1 MMEEKYDDT
10 FLARWLAND
19 LTEEEKLRFEA
30 SAEYQDYLHIIES
43 VELMEAPSFDKKSVL
58 RSIQQKQQTSA
69 PKVRK
74 LRTSWLYSAAAV
86 VLLVISF
93 SYLYLNADTTFE
105 TSFGEQTTVS
115 LPDGSEVMLN
125 AKTTISFNESSWD
138 SDRTVSLD
146 GEAYFKVQK
155 GEKFTVTTNSGT
167 VEVLGTEF
175 NVHAH
180 DNTAIFEVK
189 CHEGKVQV
197 TTKAQQKEILTQGKA
212 FAFIQGKLTSWDFNL
227 NTPTWRDGES
237 DFREMPLKHVIE
249 ALQHQYN
256 VQFDIENIDT
266 TQRFTGTFSHKNL
279 KLALRTVFD
288 PMEISYT
295 FKGEKAVIL
304 TEAK

>member
-19 LTEEEKLRFEA
+19 LTAAEKLRFEA
-30 SAEYQDYLHIIES
+30 SAEYQDYLQIIES
-43 VELMEAPSFDKKSVL
+43 VDLMEAPSFDRKSVL
-58 RSIQQKQQTSA
+58 KSIQQKQQAPA

-74 LRTSWLYSAAAV
+74 LQTSWLYTAAAV
-86 VLLVISF
+86 VILLVTF
-93 SYLYLNADTTFE
+93 SYFYLTVDETFTTG
-105 TSFGEQTTVS
+105 FGEQTTVS
-115 LPDGSEVMLN
+115 LPDGSEAILN
-125 AKTTISFNESSWD
+125 AKTTLSFNENDWEN
-138 SDRTVSLD
+138 DRTVTLD

-155 GEKFTVTTNSGT
+155 GEKFTVSTASGT

-175 NVHAH
+175 NVHVH
-180 DNTAIFEVK
+180 DASIFEVK

-197 TTKAQQKEILTQGKA
+197 TTKTQQKEILTQGKA
-212 FAFIQGKLTSWDFNL
+212 FSSIDGKLASWTFNIH
-227 NTPTWRDGES
+227 NATWRDGES
-237 DFREMPLKHVIE
+237 NFREMPLQHVIE
-249 ALQHQYN
+249 ALQNQYDIK
-256 VQFDIENIDT
+256 FEIENIDT

-304 TEAK
+304 TEAN